1 MKKKFSK
8 KTKIFI
14 AFVIV
19 LAVLALALVFLRKKI
34 SSKNALANV
43 TYTVRSE
50 TYENV
55 IEISGTV
62 SAAQSQSLQAL
73 SSGTVVGV
81 YVQQGDYVKKG
92 DLLVQL
98 DDTTQQ
104 YNLAQH
110 DYNMATKKI
119 NGSAKEIELMET
131 QRLALVQKINECK
144 VTATFDGVIA
154 NLKVSVG
161 DSLAA
166 KDSIGT
172 LVDVSYLTAEVEV
185 TETDVAKL
193 QEGLPVEFTF
203 PAYDGI
209 VNGYVVGW
217 PAMGEVTNRGATV
230 VKVKLRIDEYPDV
243 ILPNFSFSGEIK
255 VSPDENYVL
264 VERYAVAQD
273 KDGAY
278 VELARTGERIAVTVQ
293 NYDSTYVE
301 ILTGLSGGEV
311 LKAQSQAR
319 ASGMNRNNANRT
331 SSGGNG
337 ARSSGNSQGGGA
349 PGGGAGGPPGGF

>member
-1 MKKKFSK
+1 MSK
-8 KTKIFI
+8 KAKVLI
-14 AFVIV
+14 VILTV
-19 LAVLALALVFLRKKI
+19 TVILGLGLVILRKVLTKK
-34 SSKNALANV
+34 SSLETT

-161 DSLAA
+161 DSLSANA
-166 KDSIGT
+166 
-172 LVDVSYLTAEVEV
+172 LTISFVV
-185 TETDVAKL
+185 TS
-193 QEGLPVEFTF
+193 PSPF
-203 PAYDGI
+203 I
-209 VNGYVVGW
+209 
-217 PAMGEVTNRGATV
+217 
-230 VKVKLRIDEYPDV
+230 
-243 ILPNFSFSGEIK
+243 IK
-255 VSPDENYVL
+255 S
-264 VERYAVAQD
+264 
-273 KDGAY
+273 
-278 VELARTGERIAVTVQ
+278 
-293 NYDSTYVE
+293 
-301 ILTGLSGGEV
+301 
-311 LKAQSQAR
+311 
-319 ASGMNRNNANRT
+319 
-331 SSGGNG
+331 
-337 ARSSGNSQGGGA
+337 SSGNFFKYISA
-349 PGGGAGGPPGGF
+349 ANPNSGPPAPIIAEGSSFFISGIIFVVISAFQI

>member
-1 MKKKFSK
+1 MAKNKKMKKGV
-8 KTKIFI
+8 KILIIFLIVVVVI
-14 AFVIV
+14 AGV
-19 LAVLALALVFLRKKI
+19 LVGLRFFLHKD
-34 SSKNALANV
+34 NNQPQY
-43 TYTVRSE
+43 YTVNKE

-161 DSLAA
+161 DSLSA

-185 TETDVAKL
+185 TETDVANL
-193 QEGLPVEFTF
+193 LFLLT
-203 PAYDGI
+203 
-209 VNGYVVGW
+209 
-217 PAMGEVTNRGATV
+217 T
-230 VKVKLRIDEYPDV
+230 
-243 ILPNFSFSGEIK
+243 
-255 VSPDENYVL
+255 
-264 VERYAVAQD
+264 
-273 KDGAY
+273 
-278 VELARTGERIAVTVQ
+278 EL
-293 NYDSTYVE
+293 
-301 ILTGLSGGEV
+301 
-311 LKAQSQAR
+311 
-319 ASGMNRNNANRT
+319 
-331 SSGGNG
+331 
-337 ARSSGNSQGGGA
+337 
-349 PGGGAGGPPGGF
+349 